1 MAKSGPDAVAQARG
15 GWASAVSMATHH
27 ARQHQVIPWE
37 RLASSPLGSTLGP
50 GVIASSSS
58 SVLPRAS
65 LHSTFSISLG
75 VRKTGIFAGWCKSFG
90 ARGEAEFSPVARE
103 AAAPLPGSLRLGVSI
118 CEGVRLQH
126 WREREAP
133 RPSYLFTFTRVGSKY
148 SFLGPIKPNAQNP

>member
-1 MAKSGPDAVAQARG
+1 LGPEYIAKVALKAIAKVGIDTAEWQAHSLRGAAATHFMAKSGPDAVAQARG

-90 ARGEAEFSPVARE
+90 ARGEAEVSRVARE
-103 AAAPLPGSLRLGVSI
+103 AAAPLPGSLRLG
-118 CEGVRLQH
+118 GQ
-126 WREREAP
+126 
-133 RPSYLFTFTRVGSKY
+133 YL
-148 SFLGPIKPNAQNP
+148 